1 MDQSNG
7 DDHHRSREEQEV
19 VDSVAE
25 THGEEW
31 AEEHADLILA
41 QSRLVGEI

>member
-1 MDQSNG
+1 MDQSSG
-7 DDHHRSREEQEV
+7 DDHYRSREERQV
-19 VDSVAE
+19 VDSVAK

-41 QSRLVGEI
+41 QARLVGEI